1 MHRCMVALQIT
12 TEKYKTAA
20 EAPVHSVF
28 AAVED
33 PPTSWDA
40 SVQA

>member
-1 MHRCMVALQIT
+1 MVALQIT
-12 TEKYKTAA
+12 TEKHKTAA
-20 EAPVHSVF
+20 EAPVHSVI
-28 AAVED
+28 AAVDD